1 MNGYAVLIGVSEYA
15 VSIGVSNARV
25 IQLINEGR
33 LEARRSGGI
42 WLIDSENANPV
53 TYAGRPLSQR
63 MTAGML
69 LLLSG
74 QPLPS
79 QLTATDAARLRTY
92 AQRLRESDAPAD
104 LLNSWLRT
112 RATHSSYR
120 ITQARMRSL
129 ADDQRIAKSGISD
142 PRTKLVVPAFE
153 GYVTGKSLRSLV
165 RDYSL
170 QHSTEPNVFL
180 HATKVALPPPVM
192 LGITIADLA
201 MHPEYENVLVRL
213 LNQALARP
221 RAAGRPK
228 VG

>member
-15 VSIGVSNARV
+15 ATLGVSNARV

-42 WLIDSENANPV
+42 WLIDSESATPV
-53 TYAGRPLSQR
+53 TYSGRPLSQR

-74 QPLPS
+74 QPLPA

-92 AQRLRESDAPAD
+92 AQRLRDADAPAD

-112 RATHSSYR
+112 RATHVSYR
-120 ITQARMRSL
+120 VTQARMRSL
-129 ADDQRIAKSGISD
+129 ADDPRLAKSGLSD
-142 PRTKLVVPAFE
+142 PRTKLVIPAIE
-153 GYVTGKSLRSLV
+153 GYVAAKVLRSLV

-170 QHSTEPNVFL
+170 QPSSEPNVFL
-180 HATKVALPPPVM
+180 HATKVALPQPVM

-201 MHPEYENVLVRL
+201 MHPEYENVLMRL
-213 LNQALARP
+213 LGQALTRP
-221 RAAGRPK
+221 RASSRPK

>member
-1 MNGYAVLIGVSEYA
+1 MLIGVSEYA
-15 VSIGVSNARV
+15 TSLGISNARV
-25 IQLINEGR
+25 IQFIHEGR
-33 LEARRSGGI
+33 LEARRTGGI
-42 WLIDSENANPV
+42 WLIDAENANPV
-53 TYAGRPLSQR
+53 TYSGRPLSQR

-79 QLTATDAARLRTY
+79 QLTTTDATRLRSY
-92 AQRLRESDAPAD
+92 AQRLRDSDAPAE

-112 RATHSSYR
+112 RATHLSYR
-120 ITQARMRSL
+120 VTQARMRSL
-129 ADDQRIAKSGISD
+129 ADDQRVAKSGISD
-142 PRTKLVVPAFE
+142 SRTKLVVPAVE
-153 GYVTGKSLRSLV
+153 GYVTSKSLRSLV

-170 QHSTEPNVFL
+170 QPSSEPNVFL
-180 HATKVALPPPVM
+180 HATKVALPQPVL

-201 MHPEYENVLVRL
+201 MHVEYESVLARL

-221 RAAGRPK
+221 RTAGRPK

>member
-1 MNGYAVLIGVSEYA
+1 MNGSAMHIGVSEYA
-15 VSIGVSNARV
+15 TSLGISNARV
-25 IQLINEGR
+25 IQLIHEGR
-33 LEARRSGGI
+33 LEARRTGGI

-74 QPLPS
+74 QPLPA
-79 QLTATDAARLRTY
+79 QLTATDATRLRSY
-92 AQRLRESDAPAD
+92 AQRLRDSDAPAD

-112 RATHSSYR
+112 RATHVSYR
-120 ITQARMRSL
+120 VTSARMRSL
-129 ADDQRIAKSGISD
+129 ADNPRIAKSGISD
-142 PRTKLVVPAFE
+142 PRTKLVIPAFE
-153 GYVTGKSLRSLV
+153 GYITSRSLRSLV

-170 QHSTEPNVFL
+170 QPSAEPNVFL
-180 HATKVALPPPVM
+180 HATKVALPQPVM

-201 MHPEYENVLVRL
+201 MHPEYENVLTRL
-213 LNQALARP
+213 LNQALTRP

-228 VG
+228 AG

>member
-1 MNGYAVLIGVSEYA
+1 MLIGVSEYA
-15 VSIGVSNARV
+15 ISIGVSNARV

-42 WLIDSENANPV
+42 WLIDSDNANPV
-53 TYAGRPLSQR
+53 TYSGRPLSQR

-79 QLTATDAARLRTY
+79 QLTATDATRLRSY
-92 AQRLRESDAPAD
+92 AQRLRDCDAPSE

-112 RATHSSYR
+112 RATHVSFR
-120 ITQARMRSL
+120 VAQARMRSL
-129 ADDQRIAKSGISD
+129 ADDPRIAKSGLSD
-142 PRTKLVVPAFE
+142 SRTKLVVPALE
-153 GYVTGKSLRSLV
+153 GYITGKSLRSLV

-170 QHSTEPNVFL
+170 QPSTEPNVFL
-180 HATKVALPPPVM
+180 HATKVALPQPVM

-201 MHPEYENVLVRL
+201 MHPEYENVLLRL
-213 LNQALARP
+213 LNQALTRP
-221 RAAGRPK
+221 RAARRPR